1 MKSFPH
7 FNTASSQSFPQRGC
21 CQSKNGRTGVFNQG
35 FNLVSFFVSCA
46 ANPWDFFDS
55 CYFSAFS
62 SDLWMQISP
71 SVSSC
76 SLVGLLIAAECSYTQ
91 MTPSVL
97 WFPTLLICCTR
108 GDVINQQQR
117 WHHVLSSRGGG
128 YVFLQLM
135 WDSWWRPQLRF
146 GDFLAE
152 EGLSFLLW
160 EDAKLMLPISSRDFG
175 QQKHKYSSD
184 PQTSSKLCS
193 GRPKVLN

>member
-1 MKSFPH
+1 MRCKPL
-7 FNTASSQSFPQRGC
+7 
-21 CQSKNGRTGVFNQG
+21 G
-35 FNLVSFFVSCA
+35 FLWQLLFFSIFVRSVDA
-46 ANPWDFFDS
+46 DF
-55 CYFSAFS
+55 AFS
-62 SDLWMQISP
+62 LLVQPGRITHRSRMLLYPNDAKCAV
-71 SVSSC
+71 VSHASHLLYPWWCHQPAAAMTSC
-76 SLVGLLIAAECSYTQ
+76 VVVS
-91 MTPSVL
+91 
-97 WFPTLLICCTR
+97 
-108 GDVINQQQR
+108 
-117 WHHVLSSRGGG
+117 GGG

-152 EGLSFLLW
+152 EGLNFLLW